1 MVKERLVAILLQ
13 LMGWVGGGGGEVWK
27 ALWSVKVPEKVKVLM
42 WKVANNGILTQA
54 NKCYRHIA
62 SQATCEMCG
71 HWKEDCFYACI
82 SCLHVVAL
90 RYAMRDHWVLLAE
103 KDLMYTGPDWLLVLM
118 SKYSA
123 EVNAK
128 LLMLLL
134 ATLE

>member
-1 MVKERLVAILLQ
+1 MRTEHGEGEIGSNTTTTDGV
-13 LMGWVGGGGGEVWK
+13 GGGGGGEVWK

-118 SKYSA
+118 STA
-123 EVNAK
+123 VMGVVIRDHNGQ
-128 LLMLLL
+128 
-134 ATLE
+134 